1 LPIAFWFV
9 IDNSNS
15 MKDPLISLPGYAL
28 RRAANVTAAELS
40 ARLAPFELRQS
51 DISLLMLVEANPG
64 ITSSALGRQLDIQRA
79 NMVPILK
86 RLEDAGLI
94 DRAPIDGK
102 SQGLA
107 LTAAGRAK
115 LAEGRKVIEAFEREL
130 IGRVPAEHR
139 AHLLPALNAIWR

>member
-1 LPIAFWFV
+1 
-9 IDNSNS
+9 
-15 MKDPLISLPGYAL
+15 MHDPLVSLPGYAL
-28 RRAANVTAAELS
+28 RRAANAAAAELA
-40 ARLAPFELRQS
+40 ARLAELDMRQS
-51 DISLLMLVEANPG
+51 DISLLMLIEANPG
-64 ITSSALGRQLDIQRA
+64 TTSSALGRQLDIQRA

-107 LTAAGRAK
+107 LTGAGRAK
-115 LAEGRKVIEAFEREL
+115 LAEGRKVIECFEREL
-130 IGRVPAEHR
+130 IERVPQEHR